1 VYSPLI
7 ALNTEAHAVWWIH
20 VPVEREQQLGVPAMK
35 PTEQNTSGTGTK
47 DTGGSWQLRLV
58 LIVIAIGVLAI
69 IAKAVGLF

>member
-1 VYSPLI
+1 
-7 ALNTEAHAVWWIH
+7 
-20 VPVEREQQLGVPAMK
+20 MK

>member
-1 VYSPLI
+1 
-7 ALNTEAHAVWWIH
+7 
-20 VPVEREQQLGVPAMK
+20 MK
-35 PTEQNTSGTGTK
+35 PTEQNTSGTDTK